1 MAGEEKLT
9 KVDTKGRYPSVKGKK
24 RKMAELLVNPDVDL
38 TVTQMCEQI
47 GVSRQTFYNW
57 QTDSDFKGYVEF
69 LTDSY
74 TDSELPNAWKALC
87 RKVNSG
93 NVEAMKLFFTL
104 KDKYREKLEVDSNVV
119 FITGEGE
126 ISE

>member
-1 MAGEEKLT
+1 
-9 KVDTKGRYPSVKGKK
+9 
-24 RKMAELLVNPDVDL
+24 MAELLVNPDVDL
-38 TVTQMCEQI
+38 TVTQMCDQI

-57 QTDSDFKGYVEF
+57 QRDSDFKRYIEF
-69 LTDSY
+69 LIDSY

-87 RKVNSG
+87 RKVNGG

-119 FITGEGE
+119 FITGEGDIPE
-126 ISE
+126 